1 MPSITRDTRNGVDT
15 GRTAMAWW
23 QQVLAVDAK
32 FNNHR
37 APATPGFKTLYI
49 RRRSQLLRD
58 SAREEEREG
67 SVRGYLRVRLALL
80 QHRYCL
86 TLDQL
91 SLKSRSASLRSNS
104 RLTIEGESPK
114 CHSRNMSLA
123 TSQALGCGQ
132 GESRVAASGPGSTV
146 VPTQRAE
153 ASRAIVGGTSIG
165 ENYAFS
171 GVHHIFDQHKESV
184 PMVKFAHND
193 AGLLGCCSLDGS
205 LSICQVL
212 EGQPHVVHTLR
223 HHTAGVTG
231 FDWSAT
237 NDLLL
242 SCGEDGTT
250 CLWSSASGEC
260 LRSVA
265 DPAGG
270 RVFSCVFHPLNSNW
284 AVLGNSRGLV
294 QVLNI
299 STGHYPK
306 GGTSRVAGQ
315 VTALTFDAS
324 GKTLWAG
331 DDKGTIV
338 SFLFDLGSGCLRKGK
353 RCVVREDACV
363 TSLSARAWAS
373 REAPDPTLL
382 VSAGCDALLLYRV
395 VDKEGGLRLRRRF
408 TLTHR
413 SQPIRSTFCPL
424 MSFRQG
430 ACVVSGCEDCSVWFL
445 DVEREVRPLIN
456 RLQGHAAP
464 VLGVTFNYNESLL
477 ATSDASG
484 LVIVWKRQ

>member
-1 MPSITRDTRNGVDT
+1 MLVPSQVRQK
-15 GRTAMAWW
+15 MAWW

-58 SAREEEREG
+58 SAREED
-67 SVRGYLRVRLALL
+67 SAAVRNYLRVRLALL
-80 QHRYCL
+80 QQRYCV

-91 SLKSRSASLRSNS
+91 SLKSRPASLRSAS
-104 RLTIEGESPK
+104 RLTVEGDSPRCMSRSMSIGMAQTGSQSIEGPK
-114 CHSRNMSLA
+114 
-123 TSQALGCGQ
+123 
-132 GESRVAASGPGSTV
+132 GPPPAGSV
-146 VPTQRAE
+146 VPTQQAE
-153 ASRAIVGGTSIG
+153 ASKAIVGGTSIG

-171 GVHHIFDQHKESV
+171 GVHHIFDQHADSV
-184 PMVKFAHND
+184 TMVKFAHND
-193 AGLLGCCSLDGS
+193 QGLLACSSLDGT
-205 LSICQVL
+205 LSICQVA
-212 EGQPHVVHTLR
+212 EGEPRVLHTLR
-223 HHTAGVTG
+223 HHSAGVTG
-231 FDWSAT
+231 FDWSST

-242 SCGEDGTT
+242 SCGEDGAI
-250 CLWSSASGEC
+250 CLWSSTTGSC
-260 LRSVA
+260 LRTVS
-265 DPAGG
+265 DQAGAH
-270 RVFSCVFHPLNSNW
+270 VLSCLFHPLNSNW

-306 GGTSRVAGQ
+306 GGTSKVAGQ
-315 VTALTFDAS
+315 VTALTFDSS

-331 DDKGTIV
+331 DDKGIII
-338 SFLFDLGSGCLRKGK
+338 SFLFDLGSGGLRKGK
-353 RCVVREDACV
+353 RCVVNEGAAI

-373 REAPDPTLL
+373 REAPNPTLL
-382 VSAGCDALLLYRV
+382 VSATCNALLLYRV
-395 VDKEGGLRLRRRF
+395 VDKEGGLRLKRKF
-408 TLTHR
+408 NVAHMY
-413 SQPIRSTFCPL
+413 QPVRSTFCPL

-445 DVEREVRPLIN
+445 DVERDTRPLIN

-477 ATSDASG
+477 ATSDATG